1 MFGIVMWGMIILG
14 VIGLIGL
21 GTVGGIIVAIVIASA
36 SSRRQ

>member
-1 MFGIVMWGMIILG
+1 MFGIGIWEMIILG

-21 GTVGGIIVAIVIASA
+21 GTVGGIIVAVMIASA